1 VNEVFPIMAGLL
13 CGLLLGPL
21 TARRRVYLGLT
32 SAVVLGVLATIV
44 SGEWRASWAFLLIDI
59 PLVAISATAV
69 SSSHAE
75 WPSSEQVA
83 RSTPACR
90 QLGDPRRCDRCDTLR
105 SARLLCCCSRPPA
118 TTPPITVQPTV
129 RQQGRVSRE

>member
-59 PLVAISATAV
+59 PLVAISATAGLLL
-69 SSSHAE
+69 SRR
-75 WPSSEQVA
+75 VA
-83 RSTPACR
+83 VQRASRS
-90 QLGDPRRCDRCDTLR
+90 
-105 SARLLCCCSRPPA
+105 
-118 TTPPITVQPTV
+118 
-129 RQQGRVSRE
+129 